1 MNRRQFMNALER
13 LLQDIPKNERE
24 EALQYYNDYF
34 DDAGEE
40 NENSV
45 ISELGSPEQ
54 VARTIREGMSGSS
67 GEYTENGYEDS
78 RFQDHQEMSADSRK
92 TGQTADTRKRAG
104 SNPWKI
110 FCIILLCVIL
120 CPIIVPLGI
129 GLLAVVI
136 ALIIAAICII
146 GGIGLIGFVPLLVGI
161 ATIVL
166 GVIRLA
172 AIPAVGFALLGIGCL
187 VLALGILAALV
198 TLWIF
203 VKLVPGIIRGIV
215 SLIRYPLR
223 KAGVVK

>member
-1 MNRRQFMNALER
+1 MNT
-13 LLQDIPKNERE
+13 I
-24 EALQYYNDYF
+24 
-34 DDAGEE
+34 
-40 NENSV
+40 SV
-45 ISELGSPEQ
+45 S
-54 VARTIREGMSGSS
+54 
-67 GEYTENGYEDS
+67 YT
-78 RFQDHQEMSADSRK
+78 H
-92 TGQTADTRKRAG
+92 
-104 SNPWKI
+104 
-110 FCIILLCVIL
+110 L
-120 CPIIVPLGI
+120 LGI

-187 VLALGILAALV
+187 VLALGILAAIV